1 MTVVSEERWRSLRR
15 RRLVDAAAKLFAARG
30 FEATSMDDIAHE
42 AGAGKPTLYRYF
54 AGKDALFEAVF
65 IDALDALE
73 ARLDTAEATTSDPAE
88 TLLAILRPVA
98 AMFREHVASLRALSD
113 AASGADRS
121 RRRIL
126 RQRRGEIEA
135 RIAQV
140 LRRAHAAGT
149 LRLDDPKMAARL
161 IIGMVWSG
169 TTSADYDD
177 EMVARAITSLF
188 VETEQAGPRV
198 RPMFRK
204 RTITNFTGNDA
215 AGARGGA
222 K

>member
-1 MTVVSEERWRSLRR
+1 MKTGSEERWRSLRR

-65 IDALDALE
+65 VDALDTLE
-73 ARLDTAEATTSDPAE
+73 ARLDVAESTTQGHAE
-88 TLLAILRPVA
+88 TLLAMLRPVA
-98 AMFREHVASLRALSD
+98 AMFREHVASLRVLSD

-126 RQRRGEIEA
+126 RQRRGRIEA
-135 RIAQV
+135 RFADV
-140 LRRAHAAGT
+140 LARARTAGA
-149 LRLDDPKMAARL
+149 LRIEDPKLAARL

-177 EMVARAITSLF
+177 EAVARAVTALF
-188 VETEQAGPRV
+188 IDTHETGPEL

-204 RTITNFTGNDA
+204 HIASDA

>member
-1 MTVVSEERWRSLRR
+1 
-15 RRLVDAAAKLFAARG
+15 
-30 FEATSMDDIAHE
+30 MDDIAQE

-65 IDALDALE
+65 IDALDRLE
-73 ARLDTAEATTSDPAE
+73 ARLDIAEATTSGHAE
-88 TLLAILRPVA
+88 MLLAMLRPVA

-126 RQRRGEIEA
+126 RQRRGHIEV
-135 RIAQV
+135 RIADV
-140 LRRAHAAGT
+140 LSRAHAAGS
-149 LRLDDPKMAARL
+149 LRIDDPKFAARL

-177 EMVARAITSLF
+177 EDVARAVCALF
-188 VETEQAGPRV
+188 IETQQAGAHPRPVV
-198 RPMFRK
+198 RRP
-204 RTITNFTGNDA
+204 TIDDA
-215 AGARGGA
+215 AGARGA
-222 K
+222 AR

>member
-1 MTVVSEERWRSLRR
+1 
-15 RRLVDAAAKLFAARG
+15 
-30 FEATSMDDIAHE
+30 MDDIARE

-65 IDALDALE
+65 VDALDTLE
-73 ARLDTAEATTSDPAE
+73 ARLDVAEAATNGHAE
-88 TLLAILRPVA
+88 TLLAMLRPLA
-98 AMFREHVASLRALSD
+98 AMFREHVVSLRALSD
-113 AASGADRS
+113 AASGADRL

-126 RQRRGEIEA
+126 RQRRGRIEA
-135 RIAQV
+135 RITGV
-140 LRRAHAAGT
+140 LGRARAAGT
-149 LRLDDPKMAARL
+149 LRLDDPKLAAKL

-177 EMVARAITSLF
+177 EAVARAVTTLF
-188 VETEQAGPRV
+188 VEADETGARI

-204 RTITNFTGNDA
+204 HAINDA

-222 K
+222 R

>member
-1 MTVVSEERWRSLRR
+1 MTETEERWRSLRR
-15 RRLVDAAAKLFAARG
+15 RRLVDAAAKVFAARG

-65 IDALDALE
+65 VHALDTLE
-73 ARLDTAEATTSDPAE
+73 AQLDVAEATTTGYAE
-88 TLLAILRPVA
+88 TLFAMLNPLA
-98 AMFREHVASLRALSD
+98 AMFREHVVSLRALSD
-113 AASGADRS
+113 SASAADRS

-126 RQRRGEIEA
+126 RQRRGRIEA

-140 LRRAHAAGT
+140 LARARAAGA
-149 LRLDDPKMAARL
+149 LRLDDPKLAARL
-161 IIGMVWSG
+161 VTGMVWSG

-177 EMVARAITSLF
+177 EAVARAVTALL
-188 VETEQAGPRV
+188 VETIDNDREL
-198 RPMFRK
+198 RPMFAK
-204 RTITNFTGNDA
+204 PIINDA
-215 AGARGGA
+215 AGARGAA